1 MTVWERRDVP
11 FKFQLSDM
19 TLFSVRVPLQVRSE
33 RLVQDTPPAQSL
45 RAPADALLAGSQG
58 YVVRGLPVAGEP
70 KVVSKAGG
78 YICYVPQRYQHCYI
92 DLTQTF
98 EQYQKKFS
106 SKTRSTINRKI
117 KKFADYCGGQVKW
130 KLYREPGEMKE
141 YFALARAVSKL
152 TYQER
157 LLDAGL
163 PEGDDFQRE
172 AEQLAAEGRIR
183 AWILFDGERPVSY
196 LYCPVTDGVLSYSYV
211 GYDPEYM
218 DKSVGLVL
226 QWLAVEHLF
235 SEGIFKYF
243 DFTEGQSD
251 HKRLFSTHQR
261 QCANV
266 FFIRDSLRS
275 RAIVLAHRKFD
286 RLSVWAGG
294 MLERHGLKARLKRLL
309 RGAG

>member
-19 TLFSVRVPLQVRSE
+19 TLFSVRIPLQVRSE
-33 RLVQDTPPAQSL
+33 RLVADTPPTHEL
-45 RAPADALLAGSQG
+45 RVPADALLAGSQG
-58 YVVRGLPVAGEP
+58 YVVRGLPVEGEP
-70 KVVSKAGG
+70 RVLSKVGDF
-78 YICYVPQRYQHCYI
+78 ICYVPQQYHHCYI
-92 DLTQTF
+92 DLSQTF

-106 SKTRSTINRKI
+106 SKTRSTISRKI
-117 KKFADYCGGQVKW
+117 KKFADHCGGQVKW

-163 PEGDDFQRE
+163 PESDEFQRE
-172 AEQLAAEGRIR
+172 AEQLAAAGRIR

-196 LYCPVTDGVLSYSYV
+196 LYCPVADGVLSYSYV
-211 GYDPEYM
+211 GYDPAYM

-226 QWLAVEHLF
+226 QWIAVEQLF

-261 QCANV
+261 RCANV

-275 RAIVLAHRKFD
+275 RAIVFAHRKVD
-286 RLSVWAGG
+286 SLSVWAGE
-294 MLERHGLKARLKRLL
+294 MLERHGLKAKLKRLL